1 MPPVQCL
8 ETKLPAPVIAALV
21 GAAMKWSARA
31 AGVAIDPSVLRMQ
44 LGVGLSQLSA
54 ALALAAVAGLWWAR
68 TTLNPLQP
76 AKATSLVTGGVYRV
90 SRNPL
95 YLSLLMLL
103 VAYAIRLDAAPITN
117 PVTGAAH
124 RVRVALPG
132 GFEYSDADYVNTR
145 TRGTGPIEL
154 DWDIGHGHLCTL
166 RFTAAGVVRD

>member
-8 ETKLPAPVIAALV
+8 ETKLPAPLVAALV

-68 TTLNPLQP
+68 TTINPLQP

-103 VAYAIRLDAAPITN
+103 VAYAIRLDAAPMWLG
-117 PVTGAAH
+117 PLFFAAYVTRFQIAPEE
-124 RVRVALPG
+124 RALALKFG
-132 GFEYSDADYVNTR
+132 EDYQRYRAR
-145 TRGTGPIEL
+145 TRRWI
-154 DWDIGHGHLCTL
+154 
-166 RFTAAGVVRD
+166 